1 MARFNTMK
9 KNDNLVSNGYY
20 LGCTLY
26 KFDKGKE
33 EIITFTLHVEMT
45 TIRYWKK
52 TLHLDLSTINLCH
65 EAFELVKWKQASWLI
80 RNRDLLPSLKTWVE
94 LFGPIELTESNL
106 ASSCLT
112 KHSPDRQSG
121 RQADRQTDMQA
132 ETDRKTY
139 TLRMRERGG
148 ERERERERESY

>member
-45 TIRYWKK
+45 TIRY
-52 TLHLDLSTINLCH
+52 
-65 EAFELVKWKQASWLI
+65 
-80 RNRDLLPSLKTWVE
+80 
-94 LFGPIELTESNL
+94 
-106 ASSCLT
+106 
-112 KHSPDRQSG
+112 
-121 RQADRQTDMQA
+121 
-132 ETDRKTY
+132 
-139 TLRMRERGG
+139 
-148 ERERERERESY
+148 